1 MDKALIENRV
11 RNGDIAA
18 VQAFSRAITAKTIQH
33 LIDVS
38 IQVEQME
45 VTAWLMNYKNDHFP
59 YTFAD
64 LEL

>member
-1 MDKALIENRV
+1 MDKALISNRV
-11 RNGDIAA
+11 RYGDIAA
-18 VQAFSRAITAKTIQH
+18 VQSFSHVITEKTIQH

-38 IQVEQME
+38 IQAEQME